1 MKTLILII
9 FLSLTSSGSSQFWK
23 PKPVITPTPV
33 VEVAVKPEN
42 ATSIQEARKI
52 IRELN
57 TELQIAK
64 SENTKLKTNLEN
76 ADRKVEE
83 AVSGT
88 AVVQKQADA
97 LRAWGIERQNEA
109 FEWMSKHSKTLKKYH
124 RLKTVASIV
133 GGIFGLV
140 FGIFC
145 MRFVPPVYAAY
156 AFALPIAC
164 TVIAS
169 GWVWIFF

>member
-9 FLSLTSSGSSQFWK
+9 FLSLTSSGFSQFWK
-23 PKPVITPTPV
+23 PKPTPTPV
-33 VEVAVKPEN
+33 PVAEVVVKPEN
-42 ATSIQEARKI
+42 TTSIQEARKI

-57 TELQIAK
+57 TELQVAK
-64 SENTKLKTNLEN
+64 SENAKLKTNLEN
-76 ADRKVEE
+76 ADKKVEE